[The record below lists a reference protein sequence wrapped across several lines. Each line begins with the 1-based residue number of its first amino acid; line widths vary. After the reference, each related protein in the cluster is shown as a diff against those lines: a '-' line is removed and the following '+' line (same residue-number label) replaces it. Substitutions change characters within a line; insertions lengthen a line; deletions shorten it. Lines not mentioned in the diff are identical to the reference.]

1 MNAEIDEE
9 VRTSN
14 SYLFAPTL
22 RGADATPLP
31 DFAANTASPSAGR
44 YWRTLKH
51 LRSSQLFY
59 LVRHRIL
66 NRNELSR
73 WPEAYVTLR
82 ALPSQLKMAEWQP
95 VLARQIIKA
104 GDVRYLEP
112 AIQGLEQAPWWT
124 KEISRR
130 QIYHANYCDFL
141 NVDLNG
147 SEDSKM

>member
-1 MNAEIDEE
+1 MKVDTDEA

-14 SYLFAPTL
+14 SYLFAPAL

-31 DFAANTASPSAGR
+31 DFAANMASPSVGR

-51 LRSSQLFY
+51 LRSSQIFY

-66 NRNELSR
+66 NRQELSR
-73 WPEAYVTLR
+73 WPEAYVTLS

-95 VLARQIIKA
+95 VLARQIIQA
-104 GDVRYLEP
+104 GDVRFQEP
-112 AIQGLEQAPWWT
+112 AIQAPEQAPWWT

-141 NVDLNG
+141 NV
-147 SEDSKM
+147 